1 MLTSLASGPA
11 PVQPRGMSETAKVRV
26 LCAPNPSAMTG
37 PGTNSFLIGE
47 DEVAVIDPGPDDP
60 GHIQAIL
67 DTAEGRISHILL
79 THAHL
84 DHSAGVARLAQATGA
99 PVFAFGP
106 ADAGRSPTMERL
118 AASGLVAG
126 GEGIDAAF
134 QPDIVLRHG
143 EVLQSSDW
151 RIEALHT
158 PGHIGSHLSFRLGD
172 AIFCGD
178 LVMGWS
184 TTLISPPDGDLV
196 DFLRSL
202 DLLGRLAPR
211 ILYPAHGDP
220 ITEPFA
226 RLAELAAHRR
236 ARSAQIM
243 AALGPAPRTAHDL
256 AARIYDI
263 PPALMPAAERNVL
276 AHLLALWDLGAV
288 LCEGPP
294 AAGAVW
300 RIA

>member
-1 MLTSLASGPA
+1 MREA
-11 PVQPRGMSETAKVRV
+11 AKVRV
-26 LCAPNPSAMTG
+26 VLAPNPSAMTG

-60 GHIQAIL
+60 AHIEAIL

-84 DHSAGVARLAQATGA
+84 DHSAGVGRLAKATGA

-106 ADAGRSPTMERL
+106 AEAGRSPAMQRL
-118 AASGLVAG
+118 AATGLVAG
-126 GEGIDAAF
+126 GEGIDRAVR
-134 QPDIVLRHG
+134 PDITLRHG

-151 RIEALHT
+151 TIEALHT

-178 LVMGWS
+178 LVMGWA

-202 DLLGRLAPR
+202 DLLAGLSPR

-220 ITEPFA
+220 VTEPQA
-226 RLAELAAHRR
+226 RLEELAAHRR

-243 AALGPAPRTAHDL
+243 AALGRSPQTAREL
-256 AARIYDI
+256 ALRIYDVR
-263 PPALMPAAERNVL
+263 PSLMPAAERNVM
-276 AHLLALWDLGAV
+276 AHLLALRDLGAV
-288 LCEGPP
+288 VSDGP
-294 AAGAVW
+294 AAVEAGW
-300 RIA
+300 RVP

>member
-1 MLTSLASGPA
+1 
-11 PVQPRGMSETAKVRV
+11 MSDAAKVRV
-26 LCAPNPSAMTG
+26 VRAPNPSAMTG

-47 DEVAVIDPGPDDP
+47 EEVAVIDPGPDDP
-60 GHIQAIL
+60 AHIQAIL
-67 DTAEGRISHILL
+67 DTAEGRISHILV

-84 DHSAGVARLAQATGA
+84 DHSAGVRRLAQATGA
-99 PVFAFGP
+99 PVFAFGT
-106 ADAGRSPTMERL
+106 AESGRSPTMERL
-118 AASGLVAG
+118 AATGLVAG
-126 GEGIDAAF
+126 SEGLDPAF
-134 QPDIVLRHG
+134 APDILLRHG
-143 EVLQSSDW
+143 EVLQSIDW
-151 RIEALHT
+151 TIEALHT
-158 PGHIGSHLSFRLGD
+158 PGHIGGHLSFRLGD

-202 DLLGRLAPR
+202 ELLARLDPR
-211 ILYPAHGDP
+211 ILFPAHGDP
-220 ITEPFA
+220 VSEPLP

-243 AALGPAPRTAHDL
+243 AALDRSPLTAHEL

-288 LCEGPP
+288 ASEGAP
-294 AAGAVW
+294 AADAAW
-300 RIA
+300 CIAT